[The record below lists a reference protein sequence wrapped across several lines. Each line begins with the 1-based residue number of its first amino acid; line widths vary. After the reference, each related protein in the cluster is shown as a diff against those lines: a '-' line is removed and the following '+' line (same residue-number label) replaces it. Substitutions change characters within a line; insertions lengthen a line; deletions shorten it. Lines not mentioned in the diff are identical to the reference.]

1 MTVAPASLT
10 RSTNTTAGSMNVADL
25 CEERGI
31 HHTLY
36 ATGCIFEYD
45 AAHPIGGAGKWW
57 PRRL

>member
-1 MTVAPASLT
+1 
-10 RSTNTTAGSMNVADL
+10 MNVADL

-45 AAHPIGGAGKWW
+45 AAHPIGGPGKWS
-57 PRRL
+57 PGASDEA